1 MRWLTIRRSRRAAAT
16 PARLGRRSGRWFGS
30 LVEPRS
36 WPIRNIVF
44 FGLAGG
50 LCFTVGPL
58 MRYCKD
64 HRYFAVREIVIEGT
78 ERLDASKVRMWLGM
92 GEGSSIWD
100 ASPQV
105 LEARLESHAAIAAA
119 DVRRLLPDRLRVL
132 VRERRPRAVLRTD
145 TGFFLVDQSGA
156 VLEVATGSAGELP
169 IVSIETARWRD
180 AHPER
185 PQPELPLPRELRE
198 AVRVAH
204 LFESGVGGI
213 RVSEVVLR
221 PGAEQPA
228 LEAFSEDGRLVLRL
242 GWGAWRDKL
251 HALRRVLA
259 HASSALSGV
268 PGADVSEEVA
278 IGRLAGSVDLSDPRS
293 VVARWMPSH
302 EVS

>member
-1 MRWLTIRRSRRAAAT
+1 MRWPRTPWSRRAAAT
-16 PARLGRRSGRWFGS
+16 PVRAGLRPGRWFGT

-36 WPIRNIVF
+36 WPIRNVVF
-44 FGLAGG
+44 FVLAGG

-92 GEGSSIWD
+92 VEGSSIWE

-105 LEARLESHAAIAAA
+105 LEARLEAHAAIAAA
-119 DVRRLLPDRLRVL
+119 KVRRLLPDRLRVE

-145 TGFFLVDQSGA
+145 SGLFLIDQSGA
-156 VLEVATGSAGELP
+156 VLDPATGAAGELP
-169 IVSIETARWRD
+169 IVSIETTSWRA

-185 PQPELPLPRELRE
+185 TQPELPLPRELRE

-221 PGAEQPA
+221 PGGEKPTV
-228 LEAFSEDGRLVLRL
+228 EAYSEDGRLVLQL

-251 HALRRVLA
+251 HALRRVLT
-259 HASSALSGV
+259 HASSAFSGV

-293 VVARWMPSH
+293 VVARWLPSQG
-302 EVS
+302 VS